1 MLSQLDC
8 VDIATQENA
17 LVLSGQQCVQLAAGI
32 SPSGFT
38 GYSDFLA
45 HVLGNEMEQFL
56 RGVAHLTQRHF
67 PQVERF
73 IRDSSQQLSKFISS
87 NDGTAYFNDCY
98 FIGVCCVCA
107 CVRVRVCVCAC
118 VRVCLSISVY
128 LSVCLYV
135 CICVCFSVC
144 LCMSVRQCVCLYLC
158 VIGTLLSKTLCL
170 IRWTVD
176 GISVD

>member
-87 NDGTAYFNDCY
+87 NDGTPYFNDCY
-98 FIGVCCVCA
+98 FIGVLCVVVCVCVCVCCMCVCCI
-107 CVRVRVCVCAC
+107 CVRVRAC
-118 VRVCLSISVY
+118 VRVCVYLSIC
-128 LSVCLYV
+128 LSVCL
-135 CICVCFSVC
+135 SV
-144 LCMSVRQCVCLYLC
+144 
-158 VIGTLLSKTLCL
+158 
-170 IRWTVD
+170 
-176 GISVD
+176 

>member
-87 NDGTAYFNDCY
+87 NDGTPYFNDCY
-98 FIGVCCVCA
+98 FIGVCVCA
-107 CVRVRVCVCAC
+107 CVCLRAC
-118 VRVCLSISVY
+118 VSIY
-128 LSVCLYV
+128 LSVYVSVCVHLCLFLCVSVYVSVCV
-135 CICVCFSVC
+135 CICVSLV
-144 LCMSVRQCVCLYLC
+144 LCCQRHCA
-158 VIGTLLSKTLCL
+158 
-170 IRWTVD
+170 
-176 GISVD
+176 

>member
-87 NDGTAYFNDCY
+87 NDRTPYFNDCY
-98 FIGVCCVCA
+98 FIGLCCVCA
-107 CVRVRVCVCAC
+107 CACVCLRAC
-118 VRVCLSISVY
+118 VSIYLSVY

-135 CICVCFSVC
+135 CICVCFSVYVC
-144 LCMSVRQCVCLYLC
+144 TSVCV
-158 VIGTLLSKTLCL
+158 
-170 IRWTVD
+170 
-176 GISVD
+176 SVSVCHWSSVVKDIVLN

>member
-32 SPSGFT
+32 IPSGFT

-87 NDGTAYFNDCY
+87 NDGTPYFNDCY
-98 FIGVCCVCA
+98 FIGVCCV
-107 CVRVRVCVCAC
+107 RVYVCVCLRTC
-118 VRVCLSISVY
+118 VSIY
-128 LSVCLYV
+128 LCLSVCLSVCVHMCLFLCVSVYV
-135 CICVCFSVC
+135 CTSVC
-144 LCMSVRQCVCLYLC
+144 VSVSVCHWY
-158 VIGTLLSKTLCL
+158 
-170 IRWTVD
+170 
-176 GISVD
+176 SVVKDIVLN